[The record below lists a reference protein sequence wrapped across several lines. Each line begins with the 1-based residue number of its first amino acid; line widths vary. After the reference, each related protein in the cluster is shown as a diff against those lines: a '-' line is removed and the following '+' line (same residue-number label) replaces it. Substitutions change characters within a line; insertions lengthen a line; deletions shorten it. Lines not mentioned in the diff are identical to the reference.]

1 MRLQLG
7 DILQLYINDEFFEQP
22 REENAFLSVFK
33 PHLDIVY
40 EDENL
45 MLLNKRPGLLCH
57 ADEHEK
63 VNTLITHIQ
72 AYLYQKKE
80 WNPRDEHSFTP
91 ALCNRIDRTPMA
103 ENGTDV
109 ILDEISGDEIQS
121 VLDTLMGNSS
131 ISFMDYVA
139 SIIQG
144 KVPFDPADMGR
155 QLIQSVFGNIGQQ
168 KSMLLYVL
176 LLAVIGAVI
185 TNFSKL
191 MQGKQ
196 VATTAFYGVYL
207 LLFSVLTG
215 AFMQASTLAVQTLS
229 GLLEFIKVLTP
240 AYFISMSFASGAGAG
255 AVYYEFALVIVAVID
270 LVLVKILLPAIN
282 VFFLLQL
289 ANELSEEEMFG
300 KMAELVKDLVTL
312 ALKTMFGIMMGIN
325 VIQGL
330 IVPVSAELQNSTLI
344 KAGGAIPGVGNTI
357 STVTNTVLVAAK
369 LVKNAVGVA
378 GVIAVFLLCAVPLL
392 KLLFWQF
399 GYQLVAAVVQPVS
412 EPRVIRCLGA
422 IKESLA
428 LLVRA
433 VAFGA
438 MLFIAS
444 ILVISSMT

>member
-1 MRLQLG
+1 
-7 DILQLYINDEFFEQP
+7 
-22 REENAFLSVFK
+22 
-33 PHLDIVY
+33 
-40 EDENL
+40 
-45 MLLNKRPGLLCH
+45 
-57 ADEHEK
+57 
-63 VNTLITHIQ
+63 
-72 AYLYQKKE
+72 
-80 WNPRDEHSFTP
+80 
-91 ALCNRIDRTPMA
+91 MA

-144 KVPFDPADMGR
+144 KVPFDPTDMGR

-185 TNFSKL
+185 ANFSKL

-215 AFMQASTLAVQTLS
+215 AFMQASTLA
-229 GLLEFIKVLTP
+229 P

-255 AVYYEFALVIVAVID
+255 AVYYEFTLVIVAVID